1 MTAIKYTDKPVSGW
15 TVNDMLAYIADKHL
29 ELYGVEYVPYRS
41 WSVERG
47 LLGNLIG
54 TRTKPRKYS
63 PAVVKRFVDECFASH
78 RVSPQYPGVSFG
90 WFWTYKKA
98 VWQRV
103 LAEEK
108 RKEAAAKAESDDDN
122 WDELADWL

>member
-54 TRTKPRKYS
+54 TRTKPRRYE
-63 PAVVKRFVDECFASH
+63 PEVVKRFVDECFANH
-78 RVSPQYPGVSFG
+78 RVSAQYPGVSFG

-108 RKEAAAKAESDDDN
+108 RKEAAAKAESDNDK

>member
-1 MTAIKYTDKPVSGW
+1 MTTPNYTDKPIEKW
-15 TVNDMLAYIADKHL
+15 TVNDMLAYVADKHA
-29 ELYGVEYVPYRS
+29 ELYGIEYVPYRS

-63 PAVVKRFVDECFASH
+63 PSVVKRFVDECFASH
-78 RVSPQYPGVSFG
+78 RVSTQYPGVSFG

-103 LAEEK
+103 LAQEQREQ
-108 RKEAAAKAESDDDN
+108 AAAKAADN
-122 WDELADWL
+122 DRLDELADWL

>member
-1 MTAIKYTDKPVSGW
+1 MTTPKYADKPIEKW
-15 TVNDMLAYIADKHL
+15 TVNDMLAYVADKHA

-54 TRTKPRKYS
+54 TRTKPRRYE
-63 PAVVKRFVDECFASH
+63 PEVVKQFVDECFANH
-78 RVSPQYPGVSFG
+78 RVSAQYPGVSFG

-103 LAEEK
+103 LAEEQR
-108 RKEAAAKAESDDDN
+108 RKAVAKAASDNDK

>member
-1 MTAIKYTDKPVSGW
+1 MTTPNYTDKPIEKW
-15 TVNDMLAYIADKHL
+15 TVNDMLAYVADKHV
-29 ELYGVEYVPYRS
+29 ELYGIEYVPYRS
-41 WSVERG
+41 WSAERG

-63 PAVVKRFVDECFASH
+63 PTVVKRFVDECFASH

-108 RKEAAAKAESDDDN
+108 RKEAATKAESDNDK

>member
-1 MTAIKYTDKPVSGW
+1 MTTPNYTDKPVEKW
-15 TVNDMLAYIADKHL
+15 TVNDMLAYVADKHA
-29 ELYGVEYVPYRS
+29 ELYGIEYVPYRS

-63 PAVVKRFVDECFASH
+63 PAVVKRFVDECFANH
-78 RVSPQYPGVSFG
+78 RTTPQYPGVSFG

-108 RKEAAAKAESDDDN
+108 RKGAAAKAESDNDK

>member
-54 TRTKPRKYS
+54 TRTKPRRYE
-63 PAVVKRFVDECFASH
+63 PEVVKRFVDECFANH
-78 RVSPQYPGVSFG
+78 RVSAQYPGVSFG

-103 LAEEK
+103 LAEEQR
-108 RKEAAAKAESDDDN
+108 RKAVAKAASDNDK

>member
-1 MTAIKYTDKPVSGW
+1 MTTPKYADKPIENW
-15 TVNDMLAYIADKHL
+15 TVNDMLAYVADKHL
-29 ELYGVEYVPYRS
+29 ALYGIEYVPYRS
-41 WSVERG
+41 WSAERG

-103 LAEEK
+103 LAEEQR
-108 RKEAAAKAESDDDN
+108 RKAVARAASDNDK

>member
-1 MTAIKYTDKPVSGW
+1 MTTPNYTDKPIEKW
-15 TVNDMLAYIADKHL
+15 TVNDMLSYVADKHL
-29 ELYGVEYVPYRS
+29 ELYGIEYVPYRS
-41 WSVERG
+41 WSAERG

-54 TRTKPRKYS
+54 TRTRPRKYS

-78 RVSPQYPGVSFG
+78 RTTPQYPGVSFG

-122 WDELADWL
+122 WDELDDWL